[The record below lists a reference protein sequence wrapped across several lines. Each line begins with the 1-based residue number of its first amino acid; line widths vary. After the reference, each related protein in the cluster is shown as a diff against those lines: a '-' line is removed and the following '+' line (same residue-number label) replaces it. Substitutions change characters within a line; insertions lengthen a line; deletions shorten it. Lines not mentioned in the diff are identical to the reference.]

1 MQRDPLSPELD
12 TLWRKLWLLWQD
24 NDEEDV
30 VLGPAKLEEIEAE
43 IPTLKGRLKTAL
55 AYLQRAYY
63 IQYRSGV
70 GEEGIEPILYDVYEP
85 RESE

>member
-1 MQRDPLSPELD
+1 MEREPLSPELD
-12 TLWRKLWLLWQD
+12 TLWRRLWLMWQD

-30 VLGPAKLEEIEAE
+30 ILDSARLEEIEAE
-43 IPTLKGRLKTAL
+43 VPALEGRLKTAL

-70 GEEGIEPILYDVYEP
+70 GDEGIEPILYDVYEP
-85 RESE
+85 R